1 MGPSVRVITNTSFAT
16 KKQNYTHEWGVVSLS
31 NRHCATD
38 QKRLFSSNSGE
49 NHNDF
54 KTTLLRVCNTFL
66 RFDWLNR
73 AQTTEYSWQ
82 CVPVPAVTS
91 PQGGGGLAHSSWC
104 RFWLGKTKT
113 KNRGWESWLGALL
126 WKSQLSGHSFAH
138 IISKPTQTQRPT
150 KTVYRSGPEYYAQL
164 LFTAIRFD
172 QNGYN
177 RLYFAKP
184 ASKILAVVAC
194 SAILTYVTLV
204 S

>member
-16 KKQNYTHEWGVVSLS
+16 KNQNCTHTNGEWSACPTVTVQQTRKGCLAPSQVRTITISKQPY
-31 NRHCATD
+31 
-38 QKRLFSSNSGE
+38 
-49 NHNDF
+49 
-54 KTTLLRVCNTFL
+54 CNTFL
-66 RFDWLNR
+66 RFDWLNH

-91 PQGGGGLAHSSWC
+91 PQGRWGGGLAHSSWC

-150 KTVYRSGPEYYAQL
+150 KTALVQNITLSCCLRPSGLIEMAI
-164 LFTAIRFD
+164 TACTL
-172 QNGYN
+172 QNQQ
-177 RLYFAKP
+177 A
-184 ASKILAVVAC
+184 KILAVVAC